1 MTKLS
6 VAKLVGVAVK
16 IIIVIFIIYLILST
30 LFGRQLLLIRS
41 GVWESDIKYET
52 EEFLTKYFL
61 YQKDN
66 EWGLISS
73 NRDFSLFEN
82 YYKISI
88 DTETG
93 NYSTIVGNQ
102 IFKRNW
108 ESNVKEDIPRAYFSS
123 NSDTDNHRIICFG
136 LSLDNKQLYSH
147 KGELLK
153 PQFKQSLDNGSYIYF
168 VDTDA
173 KFSYNNK

>member
-1 MTKLS
+1 MTRMPR
-6 VAKLVGVAVK
+6 AKVIGGTVK
-16 IIIVIFIIYLILST
+16 IVIFIFIIYLILST

-73 NRDFSLFEN
+73 KRDFSLFED

-93 NYSTIVGNQ
+93 NYSTIIGHQ
-102 IFKRNW
+102 ILKTNW
-108 ESNVKEDIPRAYFSS
+108 KSNVKEDIPKAYFSS

-136 LSLDNKQLYSH
+136 LALDNKEIYSH

-153 PQFKQSLDNGSYIYF
+153 PQFKQSLGNGSYIYF

-173 KFSYNNK
+173 NFN

>member
-1 MTKLS
+1 MSGTRIINC
-6 VAKLVGVAVK
+6 VVK
-16 IIIVIFIIYLILST
+16 VIIFVFIIYLILSN
-30 LFGRQLLLIRS
+30 LFARQLFLLRS

-93 NYSTIVGNQ
+93 NYSTIIDHQ
-102 IFKRNW
+102 ILETHWK
-108 ESNVKEDIPRAYFSS
+108 SDVKEDIPKAYFSF
-123 NSDTDNHRIICFG
+123 NGDETIDKHRIICFG
-136 LSLDNKQLYSH
+136 LALDNKEVYSH
-147 KGELLK
+147 NGEILK
-153 PQFKQSLDNGSYIYF
+153 PLFKQILDNGTYIYF

-173 KFSYNNK
+173 KNLK

>member
-1 MTKLS
+1 MTKIPG
-6 VAKLVGVAVK
+6 AKVIGGTVK
-16 IIIVIFIIYLILST
+16 IVIFVFIIYLILST

-73 NRDFSLFEN
+73 KRDFSLFED

-93 NYSTIVGNQ
+93 NYSTIIGLH
-102 IFKRNW
+102 
-108 ESNVKEDIPRAYFSS
+108 IPA
-123 NSDTDNHRIICFG
+123 
-136 LSLDNKQLYSH
+136 
-147 KGELLK
+147 
-153 PQFKQSLDNGSYIYF
+153 
-168 VDTDA
+168 
-173 KFSYNNK
+173 